1 MKDNL
6 FEMLLTLFESSLN
19 RLQEL
24 ADQEGQEQTEENAL
38 EQMPYFQSQQPQSIR
53 VFTFDER
60 VKLTKA
66 SYQFVVRMKL
76 WSLLEEESFEKILHQ
91 LQMSDSR
98 MVTLRETK
106 WTIRQVLA
114 PNLDEKQLAF
124 LDLVL
129 YQAEDE
135 LTMQ

>member
-66 SYQFVVRMKL
+66 SYQFLVRMKL